1 MDSLLNGL
9 RFKLISFGAIK
20 VIINLTLDACRARTD
35 VRCVQMFFHTK
46 DILISLK
53 NVGHAEGDFLVSRRK
68 KIFTIMKRKSTFE
81 FISFF
86 VIRNIISVEAKQPF
100 KLKTPASNDL

>member
-1 MDSLLNGL
+1 MHAG
-9 RFKLISFGAIK
+9 RE
-20 VIINLTLDACRARTD
+20 
-35 VRCVQMFFHTK
+35 QMLVVSKCSSTQK
-46 DILISLK
+46 DIFISLK
-53 NVGHAEGDFLVSRRK
+53 NVGHAEEDFFVPRRK